1 MIVLHLM
8 VLQRKYTNPDGDE
21 RDELVPQRFSR
32 TQLIMTGHRV
42 YTSGSLRRAP
52 RFAIHARV
60 LYRETGQTNWCEGKI
75 ENISRS
81 GLLFRADHYLA
92 PKTSIEIRFV
102 LPVEIS
108 SEAAAEVICRGAI
121 VRAVP
126 PANGQPSY
134 VLAAT
139 IADYCFVRTE
149 VSRSK

>member
-1 MIVLHLM
+1 
-8 VLQRKYTNPDGDE
+8 
-21 RDELVPQRFSR
+21 
-32 TQLIMTGHRV
+32 MTGHRV

-52 RFAIHARV
+52 RFAIRARV

-102 LPVEIS
+102 LPVEVS

-121 VRAVP
+121 VRAVT